1 MPTERALVDYMA
13 DLVERLEAS
22 DPSAYRRLRH
32 VVGGRRGRV
41 VLDADRVDAR
51 FGPAG
56 LIAQTS
62 TGGPG
67 DGEGAT
73 DRETTLDLMDG
84 YLEVTD
90 AILDGRLEVSG
101 SVEDVARIFLAVE
114 LLLDV
119 SARSPSLQALA
130 QECRAGVARGGR
142 PRRASRGRDW
152 HRAVPLERERTLL
165 ERLDLLPEG
174 PDAAIS

>member
-1 MPTERALVDYMA
+1 MPTERKLADYMA
-13 DLVERLEAS
+13 ELLERLEAS
-22 DPSAYRRLRH
+22 DPAAYARLRH

-41 VLDADRVDAR
+41 VLDADSVDAG

-56 LIAQTS
+56 LTTRPS
-62 TGGPG
+62 TGGPV
-67 DGEGAT
+67 DGVGAT

-90 AILDGRLEVSG
+90 AILDGRLEVRG

-130 QECRAGVARGGR
+130 QEFRAGVPRGR

-152 HRAVPLERERTLL
+152 HRAVPLDRERELL
-165 ERLDLLPEG
+165 ERLDLLPG
-174 PDAAIS
+174 GSDGTVP